1 MMFVRFDDP
10 LSYCNWQYLHRC
22 FLPFHQSQELV
33 RWCSW
38 LSRQSNNVSSLKVS
52 SSSLGRIKC
61 LIFFFRNVRLLFND
75 QSLLKSY
82 SISFCPI
89 SITGAPTQDSFSS
102 PHQSRACQIEVFQVE
117 HEAELLSAAT
127 VHMYKD
133 IPAS

>member
-61 LIFFFRNVRLLFND
+61 LIFFSPCQALV
-75 QSLLKSY
+75 QSLIKSY
-82 SISFCPI
+82 SVFFAPFPTPVHQLKTSLCHQISL
-89 SITGAPTQDSFSS
+89 G
-102 PHQSRACQIEVFQVE
+102 
-117 HEAELLSAAT
+117 
-127 VHMYKD
+127 
-133 IPAS
+133 PAKLKHFKLTTKQNFFEYDYS